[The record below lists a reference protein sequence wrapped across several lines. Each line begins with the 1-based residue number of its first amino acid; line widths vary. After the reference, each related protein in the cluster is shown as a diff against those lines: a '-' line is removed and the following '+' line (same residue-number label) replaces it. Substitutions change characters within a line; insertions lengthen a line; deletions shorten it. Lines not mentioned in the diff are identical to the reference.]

1 MQKGGGY
8 HLDLLIVALMIIICS
23 IFGLPW
29 FVAATVLS
37 INHVRS
43 LTRESECSAPGEKP
57 QFLGIREQRLTHV
70 LIFLTIGI
78 SVKLSFIL
86 KLIPMPVLY
95 GVFLYMGVA
104 SLNGIQFFD
113 RILLFFMPK
122 KYQPDV
128 PYLRKVKLSRVH
140 MFTGVQ
146 LASLAGLWIIKDIK
160 KTSILFPIMLVV
172 MMGIRKLL
180 DFVFTRNELKILD
193 DILPEHKRTERL
205 DDIEEEEQKAVK
217 FQDDQGRRASLRYTD
232 SGLELPLANGN
243 VMKIPVNDSAPDINI
258 SEEVNKCGVWKN
270 LEASNSNAKVATDND
285 NNKKSSSSGGG

>member
-1 MQKGGGY
+1 MELHIYCALTFRTLPQNLPFDVSYSEWIFYLQKGGGY
-8 HLDLLIVALMIIICS
+8 HLDLLIVGVLIIICS

-128 PYLRKVKLSRVH
+128 PYLRRVKLVR
-140 MFTGVQ
+140 
-146 LASLAGLWIIKDIK
+146 SLFSTI
-160 KTSILFPIMLVV
+160 F
-172 MMGIRKLL
+172 
-180 DFVFTRNELKILD
+180 
-193 DILPEHKRTERL
+193 
-205 DDIEEEEQKAVK
+205 
-217 FQDDQGRRASLRYTD
+217 
-232 SGLELPLANGN
+232 
-243 VMKIPVNDSAPDINI
+243 
-258 SEEVNKCGVWKN
+258 C
-270 LEASNSNAKVATDND
+270 
-285 NNKKSSSSGGG
+285 

>member
-1 MQKGGGY
+1 MELHIYCALTFRTLPQNLPFDVSYSEWIFYLQKGGGY
-8 HLDLLIVALMIIICS
+8 HLDLLIVGVLIIICS

-128 PYLRKVKLSRVH
+128 PYLRRVKLVR
-140 MFTGVQ
+140 
-146 LASLAGLWIIKDIK
+146 SLFFDN
-160 KTSILFPIMLVV
+160 F
-172 MMGIRKLL
+172 LL
-180 DFVFTRNELKILD
+180 ISN
-193 DILPEHKRTERL
+193 
-205 DDIEEEEQKAVK
+205 
-217 FQDDQGRRASLRYTD
+217 
-232 SGLELPLANGN
+232 
-243 VMKIPVNDSAPDINI
+243 NI
-258 SEEVNKCGVWKN
+258 SYYRA
-270 LEASNSNAKVATDND
+270 ASTYSRECNWPLWPAFG
-285 NNKKSSSSGGG
+285 SSRTSRRPPFSSPLCWL